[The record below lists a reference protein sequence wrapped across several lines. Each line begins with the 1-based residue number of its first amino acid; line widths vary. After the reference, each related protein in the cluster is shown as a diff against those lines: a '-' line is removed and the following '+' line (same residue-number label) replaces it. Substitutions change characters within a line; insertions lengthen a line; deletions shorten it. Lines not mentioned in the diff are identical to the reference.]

1 MKASSQG
8 NHKGQP
14 YKKLLSG
21 AMQYYFPFLD
31 IGSQFKLRTPI
42 YPCKKISR
50 EQNIEALEK
59 KKK

>member
-1 MKASSQG
+1 
-8 NHKGQP
+8 
-14 YKKLLSG
+14 
-21 AMQYYFPFLD
+21 MQYYFPFLD

-59 KKK
+59 KKKMKLGVKIFADILGRVLEV